1 MKHET
6 TTLMTKKAIAA
17 SLKKIM
23 EKKPLDKI
31 TVREIIEDCDINRK
45 TFYYHF
51 RDIYHLIKWIFEEE
65 AIEVVKQYDLIVNYY
80 DAIQFVL
87 DYVEKNKL
95 ICNCAFDAIGRDEL
109 KRFFQKDFLFIIQN
123 IVDQLSEGKKVPK
136 DYQAFLVNFYTEAL
150 ASLLINW
157 VRDKEHYDK
166 QKIIRYVH
174 LTLFGSIEHALN
186 NAEKEL

>member
-1 MKHET
+1 
-6 TTLMTKKAIAA
+6 
-17 SLKKIM
+17 M

-31 TVREIIEDCDINRK
+31 TVREIIEDCGINRK

-123 IVDQLSEGKKVPK
+123 IVDHE
-136 DYQAFLVNFYTEAL
+136 FLYRSACI
-150 ASLLINW
+150 SS
-157 VRDKEHYDK
+157 Y
-166 QKIIRYVH
+166 
-174 LTLFGSIEHALN
+174 
-186 NAEKEL
+186 

>member
-31 TVREIIEDCDINRK
+31 TVREIIEDCGINRK

-95 ICNCAFDAIGRDEL
+95 FSVYHPKHCGPVVGR
-109 KRFFQKDFLFIIQN
+109 
-123 IVDQLSEGKKVPK
+123 
-136 DYQAFLVNFYTEAL
+136 
-150 ASLLINW
+150 
-157 VRDKEHYDK
+157 
-166 QKIIRYVH
+166 
-174 LTLFGSIEHALN
+174 
-186 NAEKEL
+186 

>member
-31 TVREIIEDCDINRK
+31 TVREIIEDCGINRK

-123 IVDQLSEGKKVPK
+123 IVDQLSEGKKIPK
-136 DYQAFLVNFYTEAL
+136 DYQEFLVNFYTEAL

-157 VRDKEHYDK
+157 IRNKEHYDK
-166 QKIIRYVH
+166 QKIIRYVY
-174 LTLFGSIEHALN
+174 LTLFGSIEYALN
-186 NAEKEL
+186 NTEKEL